1 MNRLPLD
8 GVRVVEFA
16 HMVMG
21 PSCGLVLADLGA
33 EVIKVEPLEGDNTRR
48 LEAAGAGFF
57 PVFNRNKKS
66 LAVDLKRAEGR
77 DMVLR
82 LLDASDVLT
91 ENFRPGALDKLG
103 FGSEA
108 LAARN
113 PRLVYCSLKGFLDGP
128 YQHRP
133 ALDEV
138 VQMMGGLAYMTG
150 LPERPLR
157 AGSSV
162 VDILGG
168 TFGAVAVLA
177 ALRERES
184 TGRGA
189 RVTSA
194 LFESTAYL
202 VAQHMA
208 QYEITGE
215 APPPMSVK
223 RPAWSVYDIFETGDG
238 DRLFVGVV
246 TDTQWE
252 IFCREFGQTELAADP
267 RLRTNGARVRERAW
281 LIPRLGE
288 AMKRF
293 SKAELEAKLER
304 IGLPY
309 RADRQALG
317 PAQRSAPHR
326 LRRVTR
332 DAAALGPHD
341 PRSRPADRLRR
352 RAPAKAL
359 RPAADRR
366 RRARRAAGSRLWRG
380 ADRRARRRG
389 GHFPAACL
397 NSIQPFSSASMPAC
411 TICSSSCDAT
421 PEAPMPP
428 MQLPSTLIGSPPCT
442 GSTGILSIDIRPP
455 ATRSSHVLLEHARGR
470 RGTRLFD
477 RDRGVGR
484 RRAVHA
490 HQMQQVPAVVHD
502 GDDDVPFVAPR
513 LGLRRRAHLAAVVE
527 SQLRSS
533 PHFVAL
539 SFSALRI
546 CSSAPGSSMVV
557 RSPGSRPSA
566 SAWIERRS
574 VLPERVF
581 GSSVTKCTARGR
593 AIAPSCLSTVSM
605 TSFSSFSCPS
615 GEPA

>member
-1 MNRLPLD
+1 MPLE
-8 GVRVVEFA
+8 GVRAVEFA

-77 DMVLR
+77 DLVLR

-103 FGSEA
+103 FGYEA

-238 DRLFVGVV
+238 GRLFIGVV
-246 TDTQWE
+246 TDTQWG
-252 IFCREFGQTELAADP
+252 IFCREFDQTNLAADA
-267 RLRTNGARVRERAW
+267 RLQSNSARVRERGW
-281 LIPRLGE
+281 LIPHLHE
-288 AMKRF
+288 AMKQF
-293 SKAELEAKLER
+293 TKAELEAKLER

-309 RADRQALG
+309 APIAKPWDLLTDPHLNASGAL
-317 PAQRSAPHR
+317 H
-326 LRRVTR
+326 
-332 DAAALGPHD
+332 
-341 PRSRPADRLRR
+341 
-352 RAPAKAL
+352 
-359 RPAADRR
+359 
-366 RRARRAAGSRLWRG
+366 
-380 ADRRARRRG
+380 
-389 GHFPAACL
+389 
-397 NSIQPFSSASMPAC
+397 
-411 TICSSSCDAT
+411 AT
-421 PEAPMPP
+421 
-428 MQLPSTLIGSPPCT
+428 QLPAGGTIHVPGLPIAFNGEHLPKRSDPPPV
-442 GSTGILSIDIRPP
+442 GEGARD
-455 ATRSSHVLLEHARGR
+455 VL
-470 RGTRLFD
+470 
-477 RDRGVGR
+477 
-484 RRAVHA
+484 
-490 HQMQQVPAVVHD
+490 
-502 GDDDVPFVAPR
+502 
-513 LGLRRRAHLAAVVE
+513 
-527 SQLRSS
+527 
-533 PHFVAL
+533 
-539 SFSALRI
+539 
-546 CSSAPGSSMVV
+546 
-557 RSPGSRPSA
+557 
-566 SAWIERRS
+566 
-574 VLPERVF
+574 
-581 GSSVTKCTARGR
+581 R
-593 AIAPSCLSTVSM
+593 AIGYGAEQIDALADAGVISLPL
-605 TSFSSFSCPS
+605 
-615 GEPA
+615 A

>member
-33 EVIKVEPLEGDNTRR
+33 EVIKVEPPEGDNTRR

-66 LAVDLKRAEGR
+66 LAVDLRRTEGR
-77 DMVLR
+77 ELVLR
-82 LLDASDVLT
+82 LLDTADVLT

-103 FGSEA
+103 FGYEA

-128 YQHRP
+128 YQHRA

-177 ALRERES
+177 ALRERDS
-184 TGRGA
+184 TGRGR

-208 QYEITGE
+208 QFEITGE

-223 RPAWSVYDIFETGDG
+223 RPAWGVYDIFETSDG

-252 IFCREFGQTELAADP
+252 IFCRAFGEPELAADV
-267 RLRTNGARVRERAW
+267 RLRTNGERVKQRAW
-281 LIPRLGE
+281 LIPKLGE
-288 AMKRF
+288 TMKRY
-293 SKAELEAKLER
+293 SRAALAAKLEE
-304 IGLPY
+304 IGLPFAPIAKPWDLLDDPHLNASGGLHAT
-309 RADRQALG
+309 RLPAGGTVHVPALPIALDG
-317 PAQRSAPHR
+317 EHLPKRSDPPAIGEGAHELLAR
-326 LRRVTR
+326 LGYGEAQIAAL
-332 DAAALGPHD
+332 AAANVI
-341 PRSRPADRLRR
+341 RLPGSA
-352 RAPAKAL
+352 RA
-359 RPAADRR
+359 
-366 RRARRAAGSRLWRG
+366 S
-380 ADRRARRRG
+380 
-389 GHFPAACL
+389 
-397 NSIQPFSSASMPAC
+397 
-411 TICSSSCDAT
+411 
-421 PEAPMPP
+421 
-428 MQLPSTLIGSPPCT
+428 
-442 GSTGILSIDIRPP
+442 
-455 ATRSSHVLLEHARGR
+455 
-470 RGTRLFD
+470 
-477 RDRGVGR
+477 
-484 RRAVHA
+484 
-490 HQMQQVPAVVHD
+490 
-502 GDDDVPFVAPR
+502 
-513 LGLRRRAHLAAVVE
+513 
-527 SQLRSS
+527 
-533 PHFVAL
+533 AL
-539 SFSALRI
+539 S
-546 CSSAPGSSMVV
+546 P
-557 RSPGSRPSA
+557 
-566 SAWIERRS
+566 
-574 VLPERVF
+574 
-581 GSSVTKCTARGR
+581 
-593 AIAPSCLSTVSM
+593 
-605 TSFSSFSCPS
+605 
-615 GEPA
+615 